1 MKRIFI
7 FYIHVLLSKVGHE
20 NVLIYSKQASRGK
33 VKLTT
38 VFNSSSSHPQ
48 VIPKSS
54 PSHTKIDSTWS
65 SLSQS
70 DPIWSNLIQSD
81 PIYEESPNNN

>member
-54 PSHTKIDSTWS
+54 PSHPQVILKLI
-65 SLSQS
+65 QP
-70 DPIWSNLIQSD
+70 DPVWASLIQSD